1 MFIATTALKKS
12 KIINLLCIAMMMIGI
27 CLKAQAPE
35 QQHLAQLNRFPG
47 NKLLL
52 LGKWT
57 ATERAVWNVLL
68 DSEGIFEFD
77 IKILE
82 TSGDE
87 MQSAFSRTDS
97 SEFDRWLSAKYVL
110 RGSRWLVLDSFNQ
123 AIAHDAKLLAKDE
136 FISRLES
143 AGLKNP
149 VKLLRDFLRIYPNHL
164 EAKTDLLKQLRR
176 RAIKLQSTYRDK
188 NEGNKQLDPEADLLT
203 WASLAQAVDDLFKGN
218 WQGIEIPFFRAEE
231 EDQPEQYSSTMKAVF
246 ARHIAKVE
254 AALQVSPNIQ
264 SLWDVWAWM
273 ARSMENRDWKKFLL
287 SLDAFT
293 YTGSLHCPAPNVA
306 VWLLKEAKAI
316 GDWENVVELG
326 KIGRNRWSYHG
337 EEETIWIPGGWGM
350 SSRRMPLEGYPID
363 TSFIPML
370 EGLLKL
376 DRVEEAN
383 TIFEDILLLEGEAKR
398 EIMLKLAQSSG
409 QSSLVQAW
417 QTKVLDNSIPRLGG
431 LWNAGG
437 PTIIGFG
444 IVWRGPIQF
453 SKIHFQFVGREDAN
467 KLGWPKDGKRWALL
481 DDNNRLVI
489 EGEDELKEEPI
500 FEALAKIGYKTPGE
514 LARMYLREHPS
525 NTYAQYVLASEL
537 SIDAVLKMS
546 QLDMDDNE
554 TLSDDLD
561 YDLYSECAK
570 IWRTYYENELV
581 LNSQIQAS
589 NRLYQ
594 TTNSNLMREVAKV
607 VLPRLETALQQQ
619 PMSDY
624 LWGTWS
630 TWRKIGGNTRSFAS
644 LLENLVPSP
653 LVASGT
659 FPPAKV
665 MHDYY
670 TECVAQERWADAAK
684 LLLQPWEREL
694 ARIDAINLNKGAD
707 FSYSI
712 PLAQAWR
719 IGKLLITAL
728 LKDGRIYEAEDVV
741 EAWTSRGGKFENAT
755 DIIELAKKLEYMS
768 LAVKWE
774 RLAEK
779 NSDKSAGRVA

>member
-1 MFIATTALKKS
+1 
-12 KIINLLCIAMMMIGI
+12 
-27 CLKAQAPE
+27 
-35 QQHLAQLNRFPG
+35 
-47 NKLLL
+47 
-52 LGKWT
+52 
-57 ATERAVWNVLL
+57 
-68 DSEGIFEFD
+68 
-77 IKILE
+77 
-82 TSGDE
+82 
-87 MQSAFSRTDS
+87 
-97 SEFDRWLSAKYVL
+97 
-110 RGSRWLVLDSFNQ
+110 
-123 AIAHDAKLLAKDE
+123 
-136 FISRLES
+136 
-143 AGLKNP
+143 
-149 VKLLRDFLRIYPNHL
+149 
-164 EAKTDLLKQLRR
+164 
-176 RAIKLQSTYRDK
+176 
-188 NEGNKQLDPEADLLT
+188 
-203 WASLAQAVDDLFKGN
+203 SLAQAVDDLFKGN

-254 AALQVSPNIQ
+254 VTLQASPNIQ

-273 ARSMENRDWKKFLL
+273 ARSLENRDWKKFLL

-293 YTGSLHCPAPNVA
+293 YTGGLPCPAPNVA

-326 KIGRNRWSYHG
+326 KNGRNRWSYPG
-337 EEETIWIPGGWGM
+337 KEEAIWIPGGWGM
-350 SSRRMPLEGYPID
+350 SSSRMPLEGYPTD

-376 DRVEEAN
+376 NRVEEAN

-409 QSSLVQAW
+409 QTSLAQAW
-417 QTKVLDNSIPRLGG
+417 QTKVLDNSAPRLGVF
-431 LWNAGG
+431 WNAGG
-437 PTIIGFG
+437 PTIIGCN
-444 IVWRGPIQF
+444 IVWTGPIQF
-453 SKIHFQFVGREDAN
+453 SKISFQFVWREEDTN
-467 KLGWPKDGKRWALL
+467 KFGWPRDGKRWALL

-489 EGEDELKEEPI
+489 EGEDEPKEEPI
-500 FEALAKIGYKTPGE
+500 FEALTKIGYKTPGE
-514 LARMYLREHPS
+514 LARMYLREHPT

-537 SIDAVLKMS
+537 GIDAVLKMN
-546 QLDMDDNE
+546 QLDMNDNE
-554 TLSDDLD
+554 TLGNDLD

-570 IWRTYYENELV
+570 IWRAYYENELV

-589 NRLYQ
+589 KRLYQ
-594 TTNSNLMREVAKV
+594 AINSNLMREVAKA

-624 LWGTWS
+624 LWDAWS
-630 TWRKIGGNTRSFAS
+630 AWRKIDGNTRSFES
-644 LLENLVPSP
+644 LLENLEPSP

-665 MHDYY
+665 TQEYY
-670 TECVAQERWADAAK
+670 TECVAKERWADAAK

-694 ARIDAINLNKGAD
+694 ARIDAINLSKGAD

-728 LKDGRIYEAEDVV
+728 LKDGKIYEAEDVV
-741 EAWTSRGGKFENAT
+741 EAWTSRGGKFEDAT

-768 LAVKWE
+768 LAGKWE

-779 NSDKSAGRVA
+779 NSDKSTM